1 MDEGR
6 DEHLGDDVVELV
18 LGTVDGD
25 RRARM
30 AAHVLRCAAC
40 RHEYDELAATVE
52 DLLPAVPAVQP
63 PLGFD
68 ERVLARIAAGRTPAP
83 TRADRRRWTW
93 VAVAAAALVALARA
107 ARHLGGV
114 ARRRRGV
121 DRRRRH
127 AAPLPRRHGR
137 RHGVAQRHRRGAG
150 DGGRPRRRARRRVV
164 LLPDQLRRRLD
175 GRLRELAIGQRRL
188 DRAARPRWTDGRAR
202 STSSPT
208 APRRSGPATFS

>member
-6 DEHLGDDVVELV
+6 DEHLGDDVVEFV

-52 DLLPAVPAVQP
+52 DLLPAVPGAQP

-68 ERVLARIAAGRTPAP
+68 ERVLARIGGQPPAGADSRQPPAL
-83 TRADRRRWTW
+83 DVGRRGGGRGGRPP
-93 VAVAAAALVALARA
+93 RA

-114 ARRRRGV
+114 AR
-121 DRRRRH
+121 
-127 AAPLPRRHGR
+127 
-137 RHGVAQRHRRGAG
+137 
-150 DGGRPRRRARRRVV
+150 
-164 LLPDQLRRRLD
+164 
-175 GRLRELAIGQRRL
+175 
-188 DRAARPRWTDGRAR
+188 
-202 STSSPT
+202 
-208 APRRSGPATFS
+208 